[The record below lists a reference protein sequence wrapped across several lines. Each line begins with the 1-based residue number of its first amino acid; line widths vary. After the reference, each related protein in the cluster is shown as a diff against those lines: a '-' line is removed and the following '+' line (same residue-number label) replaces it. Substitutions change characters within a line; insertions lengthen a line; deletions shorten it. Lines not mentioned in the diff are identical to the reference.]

1 MGTWALVLAGGEG
14 RRLEQLT
21 TEEDGRLTP
30 KQFCSLDG
38 GLSLLEEVLQRATGV
53 CDPAQVCVV
62 VTEHHR
68 RLWMPA
74 LRHLPAENVV
84 VQPIGRGTA
93 NGIML
98 PVLHILAR
106 DPEATILVL
115 PSDHYVHD
123 EEVLRRSVRSAIARA
138 KLRPQQVFLLGI
150 QPDEADTE
158 LGYIVAKMPLVG
170 RCGPVSQ
177 FVEKPTAWSDIS
189 RLRLQG
195 ALWNSFIFAASGRGL
210 VSLYPEK
217 FRANLETMRSAVEL
231 DRRAGNT
238 WATSALY
245 RVLPSLD
252 FSKDVLTGQE
262 ASLQLVSVPACG
274 WSDLGT
280 PIRLERTLR
289 RLDKQPRLI
298 SQSAQVEAPLVLRE
312 QFERF
317 LMRSNA
323 R

>member
-1 MGTWALVLAGGEG
+1 
-14 RRLEQLT
+14 
-21 TEEDGRLTP
+21 
-30 KQFCSLDG
+30 
-38 GLSLLEEVLQRATGV
+38 
-53 CDPAQVCVV
+53 
-62 VTEHHR
+62 
-68 RLWMPA
+68 
-74 LRHLPAENVV
+74 
-84 VQPIGRGTA
+84 
-93 NGIML
+93 
-98 PVLHILAR
+98 
-106 DPEATILVL
+106 
-115 PSDHYVHD
+115 
-123 EEVLRRSVRSAIARA
+123 
-138 KLRPQQVFLLGI
+138 
-150 QPDEADTE
+150 
-158 LGYIVAKMPLVG
+158 
-170 RCGPVSQ
+170 
-177 FVEKPTAWSDIS
+177 
-189 RLRLQG
+189 
-195 ALWNSFIFAASGRGL
+195 
-210 VSLYPEK
+210 
-217 FRANLETMRSAVEL
+217 MRSAVEL